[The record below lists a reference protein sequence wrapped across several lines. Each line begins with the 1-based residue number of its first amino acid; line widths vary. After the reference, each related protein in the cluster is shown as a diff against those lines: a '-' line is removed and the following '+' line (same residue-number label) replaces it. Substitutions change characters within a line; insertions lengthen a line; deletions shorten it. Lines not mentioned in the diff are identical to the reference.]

1 MPTAKEISEY
11 RELHQVGLNEA
22 VRVLTLREL
31 VADLDRL
38 LASATIEE
46 KIDWMLNTYRE
57 GLLSELG
64 NQR

>member
-1 MPTAKEISEY
+1 MPTAKEVSEY

-22 VRVLTLREL
+22 ARVLTLREM

-38 LASATIEE
+38 LASATTEE

-64 NQR
+64 NRR